1 MNSYFEFPG
10 DLFHPKSTNAT
21 TSTSMNSYVAVF
33 ESSSLPFATKSIE
46 FKGFVYHIER
56 THNPAEM
63 VSVSKQSFFV

>member
-1 MNSYFEFPG
+1 MNSYFEFPDG
-10 DLFHPKSTNAT
+10 LFHPKSTNAAT
-21 TSTSMNSYVAVF
+21 TSMNSYVAVF

-63 VSVSKQSFFV
+63 VSVSKQSLIV

>member
-10 DLFHPKSTNAT
+10 GLFNPKSTNAT
-21 TSTSMNSYVAVF
+21 TSMNSYVAVF

-63 VSVSKQSFFV
+63 VSVSKQKFFV